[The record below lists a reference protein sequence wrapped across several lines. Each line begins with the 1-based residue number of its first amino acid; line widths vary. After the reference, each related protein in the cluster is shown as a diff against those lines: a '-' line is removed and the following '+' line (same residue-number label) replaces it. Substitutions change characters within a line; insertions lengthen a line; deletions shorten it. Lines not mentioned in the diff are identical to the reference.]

1 MNLQNF
7 YLQNKKNKK
16 KLKENDE
23 KQKDKL
29 VNREKQW
36 SNLEINLNN
45 CVQ

>member
-29 VNREKQW
+29 VNREKQ
-36 SNLEINLNN
+36 
-45 CVQ
+45 